1 MFCSSLT
8 TDEPDSETPTV
19 LADDQSVPQPT
30 EGTDEGTVPE
40 GSDAP
45 PAETEQTSSGAS
57 INVLLTD
64 TEISWETPLTD
75 HAYLGLFLFILTA
88 VFRSYAAFTCNQADG

>member
-1 MFCSSLT
+1 MFCSSVT
-8 TDEPDSETPTV
+8 TDEPDSETATV
-19 LADDQSVPQPT
+19 LADNQSVSQPT

-40 GSDAP
+40 ESDAP

-64 TEISWETPLTD
+64 TEKSPERL
-75 HAYLGLFLFILTA
+75 H
-88 VFRSYAAFTCNQADG
+88 

>member
-8 TDEPDSETPTV
+8 ADEPDSETVTV
-19 LADDQSVPQPT
+19 LADDQSVSQPT

-40 GSDAP
+40 ESDAP
-45 PAETEQTSSGAS
+45 PAETEQTSSGVS

-64 TEISWETPLTD
+64 TEIS
-75 HAYLGLFLFILTA
+75 
-88 VFRSYAAFTCNQADG
+88 

>member
-8 TDEPDSETPTV
+8 TDEPDSETATV
-19 LADDQSVPQPT
+19 LADDQSVSQPT

-64 TEISWETPLTD
+64 TEKSPKRL
-75 HAYLGLFLFILTA
+75 H
-88 VFRSYAAFTCNQADG
+88 